1 MNAKPS
7 SQVWLI
13 IDSFT
18 FGGIETHL
26 LELANGLKQHQASVK
41 VWLIRRYDSESL
53 LATKLRDAG
62 IEVEYLDQ
70 TNRHYLPY
78 LLKQIK
84 SERPALIHAHGYK
97 ASIVSKLARVM
108 TGVRQISTYHAG
120 ETPNGMVW
128 LYDLI
133 DRFSAFVSC
142 HSIAV
147 SEKISAKLPV
157 KSLAFNNFIDDR
169 HLIPSKGKSIAF
181 VGRLSEE
188 KGPDRIVDLA
198 RLNEALTFEV
208 YGSGPME
215 EQLKKLAPPNV
226 RFHGHQSDMSSV
238 WSNIGLLIICSRYEG
253 LPMTALEAMGRGI
266 PVLALNVGNL
276 SQLISHND
284 NGFITDSMTQ
294 LNDTLAKFTAFDD
307 TQLLAMQTSAINT
320 VKQAYSSQAVIPQ
333 LLHLYFPSSYQSDF
347 QIEK

>member
-1 MNAKPS
+1 MSTKS
-7 SQVWLI
+7 SNQVWLI

-26 LELANGLKQHQASVK
+26 LELANGLKQHQAPVK

-53 LATKLRDAG
+53 LATKLRDAD

-70 TNRHYLPY
+70 TNRHYIRY

-97 ASIVSKLARVM
+97 ASIVSKLARVV

-120 ETPNGMVW
+120 ETPNGIVW

-133 DRFSAFVSC
+133 DRFSAFLSC

-157 KSLAFNNFIDDR
+157 KTLAFNNFIDDR
-169 HLIPSKGKSIAF
+169 NLTPSRGKSIAF

-198 RLNEALTFEV
+198 QLNKALNFEI
-208 YGSGPME
+208 YGGGLME
-215 EQLKKLAPPNV
+215 EQLRKTAPPNV
-226 RFHGHQSDMSSV
+226 TFHGHQSDMSSV
-238 WSNIGLLIICSRYEG
+238 WNKIGLLIICSRYEG

-276 SQLISHND
+276 SHLIVNND
-284 NGFITDSMTQ
+284 NGFLADSMTE
-294 LNDTLAKFTAFDD
+294 LNGALAEFAAFDD

-320 VKQAYSSQAVIPQ
+320 IKQAYSAEAVIPQ
-333 LLHLYFPSSYQSDF
+333 LLRLYFPSSYQSDF

>member
-1 MNAKPS
+1 MNTKPS
-7 SQVWLI
+7 NQVWLL

-26 LELANGLKQHQASVK
+26 LELANGLKQHQVRVK
-41 VWLIRRYDSESL
+41 VWLIRRYESESL
-53 LATKLRDAG
+53 LATKLHDTD

-70 TNRHYLPY
+70 ASNHYIPY

-97 ASIVSKLARVM
+97 ASIVSKLARVV

-120 ETPNGMVW
+120 ETPNGLVW
-128 LYDLI
+128 LYDFI
-133 DRFSAFVSC
+133 DRFSAFLSC

-147 SEKISAKLPV
+147 SEKISAKVPV
-157 KSLAFNNFIDDR
+157 KTLSFNNFIDDH
-169 HLIPSKGKSIAF
+169 HLTPSTGKSIAF

-198 RLNEALTFEV
+198 RLNKTLNFEV

-215 EQLKKLAPPNV
+215 EQLKKVAPPNIT
-226 RFHGHQSDMSSV
+226 FHGHQSDMSSV
-238 WSNIGLLIICSRYEG
+238 WSDIGLLIICSRYEG

-276 SQLISHND
+276 SHLIVNND
-284 NGFITDSMTQ
+284 NGFLADSMTE
-294 LNDTLAKFTAFDD
+294 LNNALTEFIAFDD
-307 TQLLAMQTSAINT
+307 TKLLTMRTSAINT
-320 VKQAYSSQAVIPQ
+320 IKQAYSAKAVIPQ
-333 LLHLYFPSSYQSDF
+333 MLRLYFPSSYQSDF